1 MHPAA
6 RLPDIFGERMNAGD
20 GDAHVAQPPPAV
32 WACELAGK
40 AGRLAAASEGDRK
53 QMLRRR
59 HAERS
64 EASMHPTPRLPDIF
78 GQANERR
85 QHDARVAQP
94 PSAVRI
100 CELDGKA
107 GDWQQ

>member
-32 WACELAGK
+32 WTCELADK
-40 AGRLAAASEGDRK
+40 AGRLAAVGEGNRK
-53 QMLRRR
+53 RMLGRC

-64 EASMHPTPRLPDIF
+64 EAIYAFACIDEIRR
-78 GQANERR
+78 AN
-85 QHDARVAQP
+85 
-94 PSAVRI
+94 
-100 CELDGKA
+100 
-107 GDWQQ
+107 